1 MTRAVEDD
9 YRDNV
14 GRDPRNLPDDHPDRW
29 QWEFRGTPEERER
42 LRDWLTGNDTPAD
55 EIDDPPS
62 QEESLF

>member
-1 MTRAVEDD
+1 MREIEDD

-14 GRDPRNLPDDHPDRW
+14 GRDPQNLPDDHPDRW

-42 LRDWLTGNDTPAD
+42 LRDWLDGNTPDAAL
-55 EIDDPPS
+55 DDPPS